1 MIYIVDGEIV
11 NIDISGNVLPGGNR
25 CLLDEDDNLIAGCD
39 WQDKGFT
46 VSPLLD
52 GYFFELLC
60 NGIRNLVAEALEK
73 AGGIVPAGDFDLE
86 RYHDYCPDQQTHLK
100 VVDALRSKACIANFP
115 IDYRLLD
122 EKVSLICGKK
132 VSCLVPAR
140 IASGYFF
147 VRLVRPYPSCDNNP
161 PHRDAWLDRL
171 RHCINLYLPLA
182 GSDENSSLSV
192 APGSHFWNES
202 NVPRTAPDALVNG
215 VRFSVPSAVM
225 DGGMLDMTR
234 PPVGRGEGMIFSPYL
249 IHGGAVNLNKA
260 RTRVSLEM
268 RFWRREQ

>member
-1 MIYIVDGEIV
+1 MMYTVDGKAV
-11 NIDISGNVLPGGNR
+11 SIDISGDVVVGENR
-25 CLLDEDDNLIAGCD
+25 CLLDEDDNLVAGCA
-39 WQDKGFT
+39 WQDKGFV
-46 VSPLLD
+46 VSPVLD
-52 GYFFELLC
+52 EHSFELLC
-60 NGIRNLVAEALEK
+60 NGIRNLVSEALEK
-73 AGGIVPAGDFDLE
+73 AGCNSPASDFDLE

-100 VVDALRSKACIANFP
+100 VVDALRGRAWIANFP

-122 EKVSLICGKK
+122 EKISLICGKE
-132 VSCLVPAR
+132 VSCHVPGR

-147 VRLVRPYPSCDNNP
+147 VRLVRPYPACDNNP

-182 GSDENSSLSV
+182 GSDDNSSLSV
-192 APGSHFWNES
+192 APGSHFWSES

-215 VRFSVPSAVM
+215 ARFSVPSAVING
-225 DGGMLDMTR
+225 DVLNMTR

-249 IHGGAVNLNKA
+249 IHGGAVNFNKT

-268 RFWRREQ
+268 RFWRRT